1 MATVGETLFIALGLD
16 ASSAVEGLKQFQN
29 NLQSTSD
36 TAVNSAQKLEN
47 DTQNALQNVDN
58 SAKNIN
64 STLQQA
70 EEQTKNTGSS
80 FENMTAKWGGA
91 LKGLF
96 TSILAPI
103 AGAMTAGAVLKGYF
117 SDVSQVAEMTGAYSS
132 KMEEWRK
139 KRNMLARV
147 NREDIELYKKIR
159 EGMFKFNEA
168 MSNVS
173 AVIMRSVSPA
183 IKFMVDLLDK
193 FSNWLNANQNNIL
206 RFIKILAVA
215 ISTALIPS
223 LIRMGK
229 ALLMNPLTWIIA
241 TLGILIL
248 IVDDLITYIHGGD
261 SALGGL
267 WSQFGTGEEIG
278 KALNSM
284 LQNLMTILSII
295 GKPLAVLAGG
305 FAVFKIV
312 KTAISGV
319 VTGIHAMRT
328 ALTALTA
335 HPIIAFLTAIIALI
349 MWVADAFN
357 RAGGDWSKVLDIMGQ
372 DVIDFLNLFGGLGDK
387 LKDGFVS
394 LFAFISNI
402 FNTFKDYFLNVFNI
416 LTDSNLSFF
425 EKVTGIFNAFVELVS
440 NIAKIIID
448 RFKEIFDTIVGI
460 FAKIFEP
467 IDNALNGA
475 LSNTWNKI
483 KEGFVSLF
491 EFISNIFN
499 SFKDYFLNVFNI
511 LTDSHLSFF
520 EKVSGIFNA
529 FIELVSNIAKIII
542 DRFKEIFDTIVG
554 IFAKIFEPIDNALNG
569 ALSNVWNKIKDTFTA
584 IKDYI
589 ISVFKD
595 AFDFFGNGISKV
607 KSALTS
613 ATDGVKS
620 FFDFSSDDEKNL
632 KERANNEK
640 NLKERANNEKD
651 LKEGANNEK
660 DLKERANNEKDL
672 ADVATASNVANN
684 NYKNDVNKSVVQNIN
699 VDARNSEAKA
709 GEFVASLTQDTNDYN
724 NYSNNAQTAQF

>member
-16 ASSAVEGLKQFQN
+16 ASLAVDSLKQFQN
-29 NLQSTSD
+29 NLQNTSN

-64 STLQQA
+64 NTLLKA
-70 EEQTKNTGSS
+70 EEQTKKAGSS
-80 FENMTAKWGGA
+80 FETMASKWGGA

-117 SDVSQVAEMTGAYSS
+117 SDVAQVAQMTGAYSS

-147 NREDIELYKKIR
+147 NKEDIELYKKIR

-168 MSNVS
+168 MANVS
-173 AVIMRSVSPA
+173 ATIMRSISPA
-183 IKFMVDLLDK
+183 IKFLVGLLDK
-193 FSNWLNANQNNIL
+193 FSNWLNANQNNIV
-206 RFIKILAVA
+206 RFIKILAVT
-215 ISTALIPS
+215 ISVALIPS

-241 TLGILIL
+241 TLGVLVLI
-248 IVDDLITYIHGGD
+248 IDDLVTYIHGGD
-261 SALGGL
+261 SALSGF

-278 KALNSM
+278 KALNSV
-284 LQNLMTILSII
+284 LKNLMSIISVI

-305 FAVFKIV
+305 FAAFKIV
-312 KTAISGV
+312 QTIIGGV
-319 VTGIHAMRT
+319 VKGIGALRT
-328 ALTALTA
+328 ALTVLTA
-335 HPIIAFLTAIIALI
+335 HPIIAFLTLIISLI
-349 MWVADAFN
+349 MWITDAFN
-357 RAGGDWSKVLDIMGQ
+357 RAGGDWSKVFDIMAQ

-387 LKDGFVS
+387 LKEYFVS

-402 FNTFKDYFLNVFNI
+402 FNLFKDYFLNVFSI

-425 EKVTGIFNAFVELVS
+425 EKVKGIFNAFIELIT
-440 NIAKIIID
+440 NISKLITD
-448 RFKEIFDTIVGI
+448 RFKEAFDTIVSI

-475 LSNTWNKI
+475 LSNI
-483 KEGFVSLF
+483 
-491 EFISNIFN
+491 
-499 SFKDYFLNVFNI
+499 
-511 LTDSHLSFF
+511 
-520 EKVSGIFNA
+520 
-529 FIELVSNIAKIII
+529 
-542 DRFKEIFDTIVG
+542 
-554 IFAKIFEPIDNALNG
+554 
-569 ALSNVWNKIKDTFTA
+569 WNKIKDVFTM

-607 KSALTS
+607 KNALSS
-613 ATDGVKS
+613 ATDNVKSFFGFGSDKDKEATKETTPKDKTENKKS
-620 FFDFSSDDEKNL
+620 FFDFGSKNNA
-632 KERANNEK
+632 KELTEI
-640 NLKERANNEKD
+640 
-651 LKEGANNEK
+651 
-660 DLKERANNEKDL
+660 
-672 ADVATASNVANN
+672 ATTSNVANN
-684 NYKNDVNKSVVQNIN
+684 NYKNNINRSVVQNIN
-699 VDARNSEAKA
+699 VDARGSEEQA
-709 GEFVASLTQDTNDYN
+709 GSFVASLTKDTDDYN

>member
-16 ASSAVEGLKQFQN
+16 ASLAVDSLKQFQN
-29 NLQSTSD
+29 NLQNTSN

-64 STLQQA
+64 NTLLKA
-70 EEQTKNTGSS
+70 EEQTKKAGSS
-80 FENMTAKWGGA
+80 FETMASKWGGA

-117 SDVSQVAEMTGAYSS
+117 SDVAQVAQMTGAYST

-147 NREDIELYKKIR
+147 NKEDIELYKKIR

-168 MSNVS
+168 MANVS
-173 AVIMRSVSPA
+173 ATIMRSISPA
-183 IKFMVDLLDK
+183 IKFLVGLLDK
-193 FSNWLNANQNNIL
+193 FSNWLNANQNNIV
-206 RFIKILAVA
+206 RFIKILAVT
-215 ISTALIPS
+215 ISVALIPS

-241 TLGILIL
+241 TLGVLVLI
-248 IVDDLITYIHGGD
+248 IDDLVTYIHGGD
-261 SALGGL
+261 SALSGL

-278 KALNSM
+278 KALNSV
-284 LQNLMTILSII
+284 LQNLMAIISVI

-305 FAVFKIV
+305 FAAFKIV
-312 KTAISGV
+312 QTIIGGV
-319 VTGIHAMRT
+319 VKGIGALRT
-328 ALTALTA
+328 ALTVLTA
-335 HPIIAFLTAIIALI
+335 HPIIAFLTLIISLI
-349 MWVADAFN
+349 MWITDAFN
-357 RAGGDWSKVLDIMGQ
+357 RAGGDWSKVFDIMAQ

-387 LKDGFVS
+387 LKEYFVS

-402 FNTFKDYFLNVFNI
+402 FSSFKDYFLNVFSI

-425 EKVTGIFNAFVELVS
+425 EKVKGIFNAFIELIT
-440 NIAKIIID
+440 NISKLITD
-448 RFKEIFDTIVGI
+448 RFKEAFDTIVSI

-475 LSNTWNKI
+475 LSNI
-483 KEGFVSLF
+483 
-491 EFISNIFN
+491 
-499 SFKDYFLNVFNI
+499 
-511 LTDSHLSFF
+511 
-520 EKVSGIFNA
+520 
-529 FIELVSNIAKIII
+529 
-542 DRFKEIFDTIVG
+542 
-554 IFAKIFEPIDNALNG
+554 
-569 ALSNVWNKIKDTFTA
+569 WNKIKDVFTM

-607 KSALTS
+607 KNALSS
-613 ATDGVKS
+613 ATDNVKSFFGFGSDKDKEATKETTPKDKTENKKS
-620 FFDFSSDDEKNL
+620 FFDFGSKNNA
-632 KERANNEK
+632 KELTEI
-640 NLKERANNEKD
+640 
-651 LKEGANNEK
+651 
-660 DLKERANNEKDL
+660 
-672 ADVATASNVANN
+672 ATTSNVANN
-684 NYKNDVNKSVVQNIN
+684 NYKNNINRSVVQNIN
-699 VDARNSEAKA
+699 VDARGSEEQA
-709 GEFVASLTQDTNDYN
+709 GSFVASLTKDTDDYN